1 MLENNIIISYLSK
14 MFRLELPH
22 KETMVEYLDFI
33 LPKIGKS
40 SSSLGSLDLYTN
52 GNYWLEI
59 NDDDNAHESIL
70 HMFGNE
76 ESPDPR
82 GDEQSYKYSIDGN
95 MLNGEWARMGNRSLF
110 IKVPGLEFVMYD
122 LVFLNE
128 DFFILKKHGNHKGA
142 KYLFLASE
150 NKISRQ
156 YEWHDVLGR
165 KREKVKLEWR
175 DIMEMLFDIHRY
187 NYSFVSAPLIVIVII
202 MIIAYLSIA

>member
-82 GDEQSYKYSIDGN
+82 SDEQSYKYSIDGN